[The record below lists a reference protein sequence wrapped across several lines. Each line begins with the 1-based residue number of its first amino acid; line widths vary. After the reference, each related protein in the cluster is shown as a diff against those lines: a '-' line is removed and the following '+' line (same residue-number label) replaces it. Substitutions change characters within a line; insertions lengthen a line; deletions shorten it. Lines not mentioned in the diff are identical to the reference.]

1 VVRCAVLV
9 ALACLLALLFYD
21 VALAQSGPFG
31 IPRQPVGPPPDGIT
45 GWILAK
51 QAEFYQTFSRQI
63 RDVAADPAAIWVLLI
78 GCFLYGVFHAAG
90 PGHGKAVISSYLV
103 ANDET
108 WLRGMVL
115 SAAASLLQAIVAV
128 VVVLILTGI
137 LGATQK
143 TMGITTRWIEIASFA
158 LIALM
163 GARLT
168 WVKGRGLISAWRD
181 SSHTHDHRE
190 YHHNGSDQHDHHH
203 HSHGDHRHGHAAA
216 HQAAAAKVHQHAHHG
231 HDDHHDHG
239 HDDHAGHAHGPEPQ
253 ELAGPGG
260 WQRGLSAILAVGA
273 RPCSGAILVLVF
285 AFGREVLWA
294 GIAGTFIMAVGTALT
309 TAAIA
314 TIAVSAKGFAKRLV
328 ADGSGRGVLIMRGVE
343 VAAAVVVLLFGVGLL
358 AGYLSSGDRTL

>member
-1 VVRCAVLV
+1 VLHQQ
-9 ALACLLALLFYD
+9 AGFDRMLSGAIRASKADGSAAWTLL
-21 VALAQSGPFG
+21 G
-31 IPRQPVGPPPDGIT
+31 ISFAYGI
-45 GWILAK
+45 
-51 QAEFYQTFSRQI
+51 
-63 RDVAADPAAIWVLLI
+63 
-78 GCFLYGVFHAAG
+78 FHAAG

-108 WLRGMVL
+108 WRRGVVL
-115 SAAASLLQAIVAV
+115 SAAASLLQALVAV
-128 VVVLILTGI
+128 AIVLILTGI
-137 LGATQK
+137 LGATRQ
-143 TMGITTRWIEIASFA
+143 TMGITTRWIEIVSFA

-168 WVKGRGLISAWRD
+168 WVKSRGLIGAWRAQ
-181 SSHTHDHRE
+181 SEAHQQHEHHHHGSHQR
-190 YHHNGSDQHDHHH
+190 DHHH
-203 HSHGDHRHGHAAA
+203 HAHGDHRHSH
-216 HQAAAAKVHQHAHHG
+216 AAAAKATTAEAHDHAHPHG
-231 HDDHHDHG
+231 RHDHE

-260 WQRGLSAILAVGA
+260 WQRGLSAVVAVGA

-294 GIAGTFIMAVGTALT
+294 GIAGTFIMAVGTAIT

-328 ADGSGRGVLIMRGVE
+328 AGGSGRGMLVMRAVE